1 MKAAGGV
8 GLTCRVVILVPAFG
22 PATMGPM
29 ATIVV
34 PPVSPLDGAR
44 RARILSGNI
53 INQPGSRGSAVQDVV
68 PDVHPSPIANNS
80 ILRGLMAPAARYE
93 ADTRGGDG
101 SLRQEL
107 AARIAGGIQR
117 ANHLLGAAI
126 AGRSCN
132 ITDAT
137 PKVIA
142 VAKVRANIVIHICSS
157 IAWQAGAR
165 PVSQPPAP
173 GKEPQPMIRT
183 ACAYYWRQAR
193 HFFAIGK
200 STNSCLPSC
209 GRCEKQCGAWPE
221 NDNSSPPSLRRC
233 HRLSIGAMARKNLS
247 AESRARHRDIGQ
259 RRTHTA
265 ADPGAVKERR
275 ASARHMRRPS
285 QAALSSR
292 SAMSLVLVIP
302 TPSRRAGSASRP
314 VRQARR
320 CGCGSE
326 RRSQL
331 RPTVVLSALAAQL
344 DQERHVPDLD

>member
-1 MKAAGGV
+1 
-8 GLTCRVVILVPAFG
+8 
-22 PATMGPM
+22 
-29 ATIVV
+29 
-34 PPVSPLDGAR
+34 
-44 RARILSGNI
+44 
-53 INQPGSRGSAVQDVV
+53 
-68 PDVHPSPIANNS
+68 
-80 ILRGLMAPAARYE
+80 MAPAARYE

-126 AGRSCN
+126 AGRSWN

-200 STNSCLPSC
+200 TC
-209 GRCEKQCGAWPE
+209 R
-221 NDNSSPPSLRRC
+221 SL
-233 HRLSIGAMARKNLS
+233 AMLA
-247 AESRARHRDIGQ
+247 GQ
-259 RRTHTA
+259 RGCE
-265 ADPGAVKERR
+265 PGVAKFPVK
-275 ASARHMRRPS
+275 
-285 QAALSSR
+285 L
-292 SAMSLVLVIP
+292 
-302 TPSRRAGSASRP
+302 
-314 VRQARR
+314 
-320 CGCGSE
+320 
-326 RRSQL
+326 
-331 RPTVVLSALAAQL
+331 
-344 DQERHVPDLD
+344 